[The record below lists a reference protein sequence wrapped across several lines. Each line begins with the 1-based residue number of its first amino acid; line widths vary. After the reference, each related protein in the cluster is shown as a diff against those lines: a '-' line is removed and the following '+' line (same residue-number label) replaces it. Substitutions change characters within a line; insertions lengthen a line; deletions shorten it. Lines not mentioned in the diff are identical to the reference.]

1 MTVDPTGAV
10 LEGLALQR
18 ATGAPALACLVGC
31 RAVEGGRTGTA
42 LGAGADAAGSA
53 GPTDLAMLMDLAAG
67 AAVRARIGG
76 GRRLATTSLAVHL
89 LNALPRTAELV
100 VCADGAVVGGRL
112 AVAGTIVLAAGE
124 VLGHGSVA
132 FAVLGE
138 GLPPIP
144 WEHDAPVPT
153 VVLAEDELTM
163 DERVGL
169 QQIRCADAR
178 SWSEAVLRGSTRRG
192 PAGLELQPSTL
203 MANRAG
209 GVQGGVLVGL
219 AALAAERPDEGT
231 TLSSMQV
238 DFAAAATLEAPVRA
252 RVEVL
257 RRGRRSRL
265 VRVDL
270 LQEDYLV
277 VAATVVLRNE

>member
-1 MTVDPTGAV
+1 MTVDPTSAV
-10 LEGLALQR
+10 LEGLALHR

-31 RAVEGGRTGTA
+31 RAVQDGHPGTA
-42 LGAGADAAGSA
+42 LGTGSGAAGSA

-67 AAVRARIGG
+67 AAVRSRIGG

-89 LNALPRTAELV
+89 LDALPRTADLV
-100 VCADGAVVGGRL
+100 VRADHAVADERL
-112 AVAGTIVLAAGE
+112 AVAGTIVLSAGE

-138 GLPPIP
+138 GLPLIP
-144 WEHDAPVPT
+144 WEHNDPVPT
-153 VVLAEDELTM
+153 VVLAEGELTM

-169 QQIRCADAR
+169 QHVRGADAR

-192 PAGLELQPSTL
+192 PAGVELRPSTL

-219 AALAAERPDEGT
+219 AVLAAEPPDEGT
-231 TLSSMQV
+231 TLSSVQV

-257 RRGRRSRL
+257 RTGRRSRL